1 MVEKNYSYLAIQLS
15 KFCQAYGRRQL
26 EIAFLQLREHVL
38 KVDPHQVE
46 VEHKHTHAAPHELG
60 HTHHHADPHAQAAQ
74 SHAEPSRSST
84 VPFRRATAMEDNM
97 TLGFQTLSSI
107 LALQLRHALRRW
119 ENFARRKQFEERQS
133 KVVHALRNVQ
143 AELDGK
149 RKPQPHQPH
158 QLQQLHQSYQAPR
171 SVLGHSP
178 DLEIHSGR
186 SPGHLLSPSSA
197 ADSTPHFRS
206 QLGEWRSGSLVG
218 YGTYG
223 HGSGLHGAK
232 KSHGFPTDDD
242 FVKSLCED
250 QARIDEVIK
259 LAAILW
265 DHASLA
271 NMQSAALPTVLL
283 KASLLARMAERCQRH
298 VLKEALHLLWKR
310 CTLKRSMEEL
320 LANNAH
326 LKVPEVS
333 QKPPEVVMQGA
344 VATALMEAMMEKGAP
359 TQTTHPKVS
368 EEVNLHETHE
378 APAASVASAEAP
390 AASVAS
396 AASEEFDGSHGS
408 HGSHETSEKHS
419 QSHTAQVER
428 SGSKESSEA
437 EVRHASMASAAG
449 FDALAEA
456 IASPVVT
463 QPPTAQHA
471 ATAQHMATSRA
482 TPGRGPAVTAIMAGL
497 ESEEPSEAESDID
510 DDALVAILG

>member
-1 MVEKNYSYLAIQLS
+1 MYFQISRPRLTTVTLPRTLIL
-15 KFCQAYGRRQL
+15 
-26 EIAFLQLREHVL
+26 LR
-38 KVDPHQVE
+38 
-46 VEHKHTHAAPHELG
+46 
-60 HTHHHADPHAQAAQ
+60 
-74 SHAEPSRSST
+74 
-84 VPFRRATAMEDNM
+84 
-97 TLGFQTLSSI
+97 
-107 LALQLRHALRRW
+107 
-119 ENFARRKQFEERQS
+119 
-133 KVVHALRNVQ
+133 
-143 AELDGK
+143 
-149 RKPQPHQPH
+149 
-158 QLQQLHQSYQAPR
+158 
-171 SVLGHSP
+171 
-178 DLEIHSGR
+178 
-186 SPGHLLSPSSA
+186 
-197 ADSTPHFRS
+197 
-206 QLGEWRSGSLVG
+206 
-218 YGTYG
+218 
-223 HGSGLHGAK
+223 
-232 KSHGFPTDDD
+232 
-242 FVKSLCED
+242 
-250 QARIDEVIK
+250 
-259 LAAILW
+259 
-265 DHASLA
+265 
-271 NMQSAALPTVLL
+271 
-283 KASLLARMAERCQRH
+283 
-298 VLKEALHLLWKR
+298 R

-326 LKVPEVS
+326 LKVMEVS

-344 VATALMEAMMEKGAP
+344 VATALMEAMMEEGAS

>member
-26 EIAFLQLREHVL
+26 EIAFLQLREHAL
-38 KVDPHQVE
+38 KVNTHQVE
-46 VEHKHTHAAPHELG
+46 HEHEHAAPNKLD
-60 HTHHHADPHAQAAQ
+60 HTDRHADPYAQAAH

-158 QLQQLHQSYQAPR
+158 QLHQLHQSYQAHHG
-171 SVLGHSP
+171 VLGHSP
-178 DLEIHSGR
+178 DLETHTGR

-206 QLGEWRSGSLVG
+206 QLGEWRPGSLVG

-223 HGSGLHGAK
+223 HGSGFHGAK

-333 QKPPEVVMQGA
+333 QKPVEVVVQGA
-344 VATALMEAMMEKGAP
+344 VATALMGGLMEEGP
-359 TQTTHPKVS
+359 STHTTNPKVS
-368 EEVNLHETHE
+368 EEVDLHESHE
-378 APAASVASAEAP
+378 AR

-396 AASEEFDGSHGS
+396 AASEEFDGSHRS
-408 HGSHETSEKHS
+408 HGSHETSENHS
-419 QSHTAQVER
+419 QTHTAQVER
-428 SGSKESSEA
+428 SGSKESSEG
-437 EVRHASMASAAG
+437 EVRHASMVSAAG

-471 ATAQHMATSRA
+471 ATSRA
-482 TPGRGPAVTAIMAGL
+482 TATRGPAVTAIMAGL

>member
-1 MVEKNYSYLAIQLS
+1 MGYGGICRVESQGCSTNGALEGVLAGED
-15 KFCQAYGRRQL
+15 GR
-26 EIAFLQLREHVL
+26 
-38 KVDPHQVE
+38 
-46 VEHKHTHAAPHELG
+46 
-60 HTHHHADPHAQAAQ
+60 
-74 SHAEPSRSST
+74 
-84 VPFRRATAMEDNM
+84 
-97 TLGFQTLSSI
+97 TLSTTYLEGSLAPLMEASLSEI
-107 LALQLRHALRRW
+107 LYRSNLHL
-119 ENFARRKQFEERQS
+119 
-133 KVVHALRNVQ
+133 
-143 AELDGK
+143 
-149 RKPQPHQPH
+149 PQIGDTMYFQIF
-158 QLQQLHQSYQAPR
+158 
-171 SVLGHSP
+171 GHSVV
-178 DLEIHSGR
+178 
-186 SPGHLLSPSSA
+186 
-197 ADSTPHFRS
+197 T
-206 QLGEWRSGSLVG
+206 
-218 YGTYG
+218 
-223 HGSGLHGAK
+223 
-232 KSHGFPTDDD
+232 
-242 FVKSLCED
+242 
-250 QARIDEVIK
+250 
-259 LAAILW
+259 
-265 DHASLA
+265 
-271 NMQSAALPTVLL
+271 LPRNLIWL
-283 KASLLARMAERCQRH
+283 R
-298 VLKEALHLLWKR
+298 R

-344 VATALMEAMMEKGAP
+344 VATALEAMMEEGAS
-359 TQTTHPKVS
+359 TTTHPKVS

-428 SGSKESSEA
+428 SGSKESSET

-463 QPPTAQHA
+463 QPPTAQHV

>member
-1 MVEKNYSYLAIQLS
+1 
-15 KFCQAYGRRQL
+15 
-26 EIAFLQLREHVL
+26 
-38 KVDPHQVE
+38 
-46 VEHKHTHAAPHELG
+46 
-60 HTHHHADPHAQAAQ
+60 
-74 SHAEPSRSST
+74 
-84 VPFRRATAMEDNM
+84 
-97 TLGFQTLSSI
+97 
-107 LALQLRHALRRW
+107 
-119 ENFARRKQFEERQS
+119 
-133 KVVHALRNVQ
+133 
-143 AELDGK
+143 
-149 RKPQPHQPH
+149 
-158 QLQQLHQSYQAPR
+158 
-171 SVLGHSP
+171 
-178 DLEIHSGR
+178 
-186 SPGHLLSPSSA
+186 
-197 ADSTPHFRS
+197 
-206 QLGEWRSGSLVG
+206 VG

-326 LKVPEVS
+326 LVPEVS

-344 VATALMEAMMEKGAP
+344 VATALMEVMEEGP
-359 TQTTHPKVS
+359 STHTTNPKVS

-378 APAASVASAEAP
+378 APAASVASA
-390 AASVAS
+390 
-396 AASEEFDGSHGS
+396 ASEEFEGSHGS

-419 QSHTAQVER
+419 QGHTVQVER

-471 ATAQHMATSRA
+471 ATAQHMATARA
-482 TPGRGPAVTAIMAGL
+482 TAGRGPAVTAIMAGL